1 MMTNDES
8 FIIRPL
14 IATLPSVT
22 WHLPGTCSL
31 AGAGDVALRGHSC
44 HVTVCCGGHGS
55 SMAVVGW
62 WQLVTVVMGGARWV
76 SWMMMV
82 V

>member
-1 MMTNDES
+1 MLMDDES
-8 FIIRPL
+8 FVICPL

-22 WHLPGTCSL
+22 WHLPGACSL
-31 AGAGDVALRGHSC
+31 AGAGDVALQGRSC
-44 HVTVCCGGHGS
+44 HYSV
-55 SMAVVGW
+55 W
-62 WQLVTVVMGGARWV
+62 WWWWVIDDSCAWWWRLVTVVMGGARWM